1 MNITEPMPLAFIPP
15 GSSDAAATPYLSSD
29 ILRGITEGFLQIQ
42 PESVSTALLKKDN
55 LDG

>member
-15 GSSDAAATPYLSSD
+15 SSSDVATAPYLSSD
-29 ILRGITEGFLQIQ
+29 ILRGIAEGFLQIH